1 VAPKTKEKRTKPQN
15 QRQKQ
20 KKTKPKEKNF
30 FFVLELSKL
39 KVQPWP
45 FGLHLFQMSTFDVLV
60 SKETVGSFGIDMSL
74 WGDHE
79 QKLLTEGMI
88 LAWKENPDW
97 TEEEAKKECE
107 EQVHQILLDWFK
119 KNLGYLVKK
128 TNYWVSLEYA
138 YQDFS
143 KTTLKEFVSSLQD
156 KQEFQ
161 DFVEL
166 FYDDLRE
173 LYNIDS
179 VGVEE
184 EFKRMKDKG
193 WTFSQYRS
201 WLTKQFKR

>member
-1 VAPKTKEKRTKPQN
+1 M
-15 QRQKQ
+15 
-20 KKTKPKEKNF
+20 
-30 FFVLELSKL
+30 SK
-39 KVQPWP
+39 
-45 FGLHLFQMSTFDVLV
+45 FDTVV
-60 SKETVGSFGIDMSL
+60 SKETVSSFGIDMSL

-97 TEEEAKKECE
+97 TEEEAKEECE

-128 TNYWVSLEYA
+128 ANYWTSLEYA

-143 KTTLKEFVSSLQD
+143 KTTLKKFVSSLQE

-161 DFVEL
+161 DFAEL

-179 VGVEE
+179 EGVEN
-184 EFKRMKDKG
+184 EFQRMKDKG

-201 WLTKQFKR
+201 WLTKQFRR